1 VSECLVDFIKLL
13 DYNKTKLISDG
24 DDMSC
29 IKTYTGVMFDPL
41 NPDPDLIDIMDIAHA
56 LSMLCRANGHF
67 RSFYSVG
74 QHSINCM
81 REAKERGYS
90 EKLQLACLLH
100 DASEA
105 YLSDV
110 TRPVKKELPKYL
122 EIEKPLQDA
131 IWAKYLDE
139 PLTQEEHDHV
149 FEIDDAILYHEFVAL
164 MDARLSDEEPT
175 LSSMPGFAFTG
186 FEQCEEEFLWLF
198 RRLTHKEK
206 DCFVVGIDWMKP
218 CWLAAEIRDGEVAVR
233 KLTDISHINNYY
245 LNADAVLIDIPVGLP
260 EGIEED
266 AKRPDREARAYL
278 ATGRKPSIFP
288 VPCRQVLG
296 IEDYATASA
305 ENERI
310 LGIKLTSQSHGFMK
324 MILQVDQFLERNPS
338 WKNRLVESH
347 PEVAFQML
355 NRGVGLQYSKHT
367 PEGIAERV
375 ALLKQYGV
383 VAAPVLTSFKPKQHE
398 DVLDAV
404 CLAVSAKMGIENG
417 FMTIPEVS
425 VPDKKGLYM
434 QMAFG
439 RIEAREER

>member
-1 VSECLVDFIKLL
+1 
-13 DYNKTKLISDG
+13 
-24 DDMSC
+24 M
-29 IKTYTGVMFDPL
+29 
-41 NPDPDLIDIMDIAHA
+41 
-56 LSMLCRANGHF
+56 
-67 RSFYSVG
+67 G

-81 REAKERGYS
+81 REAKARGYS
-90 EKLQLACLLH
+90 EKVQLACLLH

-131 IWAKYLDE
+131 IWAKYLEE
-139 PLTQEEHDHV
+139 PLTQEEYDCV
-149 FEIDDAILYHEFVAL
+149 FKIDDAILYHEFVAL

-175 LSSMPGFAFTG
+175 LGSMPEFAFTG
-186 FEQCEEEFLWLF
+186 FEQCEEEFLRLF

-218 CWLAAEIRDGEVAVR
+218 CWLAAEIRGSEVALR
-233 KLTDISHINNYY
+233 KLTDISDINDYY
-245 LNADAVLIDIPVGLP
+245 LKADAVLIDIPVGLP
-260 EGIEED
+260 ESIEEK
-266 AKRPDREARAYL
+266 AERPDREARAYL
-278 ATGRKPSIFP
+278 ATGRKSSIFP

-310 LGIKLTSQSHGFMK
+310 LGRKLTSQSHGFMK
-324 MILQVDQFLERNPS
+324 MICQVDQFLEQNPS

-355 NRGVGLQYSKHT
+355 NRGEGLEYSKHT
-367 PEGIAERV
+367 QDGIAERT
-375 ALLKQYGV
+375 AILQRYGID
-383 VAAPVLTSFKPKQHE
+383 ASSVLTGFTPKQHE
-398 DVLDAV
+398 DVLDAL

-439 RIEAREER
+439 VIESREER